1 MTKGLSSEEAK
12 KQLRTYGLNQIRRA
26 TEGKVGAVFLD
37 IVKEPMIFLLIMCSV
52 LYFIIGGRMEGIV
65 LFAMVGMVI
74 GISLY
79 QKVRSDHALEE
90 LKRLSAPKASV
101 YRDGVIISI
110 PALEVVPEDVCVL
123 SAGDRIPADGI
134 LLKANQLLINEAILT
149 GESIPVEKNMNVGE
163 SAVYCGTMVLSGN
176 GLLLVKATGDR
187 TRIGEIGKKLVRIK
201 KSESPLQ
208 KSVQNLV
215 RIMGSVALVVTL
227 ILVSILYFR
236 STNLVQSLLSGL
248 ATAMALIPEEFPVIL
263 SVFIAIGAWRL
274 SRINVLMRE
283 PRVVEILGSANI
295 LCVDKTGTIT
305 HNKIILE
312 QIVTQKNTFSLNEKQ
327 ISSEITELL
336 KILSVLYERDST
348 DPIENA
354 IRKATSKTK
363 ISSRYQVRHVPFNHH
378 LRYSKTALRGE
389 NKKEFYFLKGAPE
402 VLLNKCSLSK
412 DERKKLE
419 LRLNDLIQEGFRV
432 LAVIRQSEKQSEK
445 QNEKQNEKQSENES
459 SHLGSKEKLVCQF
472 ICFLAFSDPI
482 RQEVPSAI
490 QECKSAGI
498 RVIMMTGDHSG
509 TAIHIAKKI
518 GIENSDHTL
527 TGIEIDNLND
537 QLLIKKLKD
546 VRVLSRVDPMHKLR
560 IVQLLKRGKNLVAM
574 TGDGVND
581 APSLKA
587 AHIGIAMGIKGTDVA
602 REASSIVLMDDN
614 FASIVSGIKLGRM
627 ISDNLEKAMSYALS
641 VHIPIILLTLI
652 PLFGSTF
659 PLLLLPIHVVFME
672 LIIDPVSSIAFETQP
687 IEQNRMTSGPK
698 RAPKHVLSSASL
710 RSSIV
715 DGMLVTLVVLCVFF
729 LIRSGEPHEEIRAVC
744 FYSLITSNSL
754 LALSRLSNKN
764 SVITTLIHQNLT
776 AKLILLFSFITLI
789 GCMTVPLLQ
798 HIFQLRLPSGKNL
811 AIASAIPLLLLLIIE
826 LRKLW
831 RQKRLS

>member
-1 MTKGLSSEEAK
+1 MTKGLSSEEAQ
-12 KQLRTYGLNQIRRA
+12 KQLRSYGLNQIRPS
-26 TEGKVGAVFLD
+26 TDGKVGAVFMD
-37 IVKEPMIFLLIMCSV
+37 IVKEPMIFLLILCSV

-149 GESIPVEKNMNVGE
+149 GESIPVEKNINVGE
-163 SAVYCGTMVLSGN
+163 SPVYGGTMVLSGN

-215 RIMGSVALVVTL
+215 RIMGGVAFAVTL
-227 ILVSILYFR
+227 ILVSILYIR
-236 STNLVQSLLSGL
+236 STDLVQSLLSGL

-312 QIVTQKNTFSLNEKQ
+312 QIVTQKDTFSLNEKKTT
-327 ISSEITELL
+327 SEVTELL
-336 KILSVLYERDST
+336 KILSVLHERDST

-363 ISSRYQVRHVPFNHH
+363 FSSRYQVRQFPFNHH
-378 LRYSKTALRGE
+378 LRYSKTALRGK
-389 NKKEFYFLKGAPE
+389 NKKEFYLLKGAPE
-402 VLLNKCSLSK
+402 VLLNKCSHGK
-412 DERKKLE
+412 EERKKLE

-432 LAVIRQSEKQSEK
+432 LAVIRQNEKQNQKQSEK
-445 QNEKQNEKQSENES
+445 QSVNERSLLRNKEN
-459 SHLGSKEKLVCQF
+459 LVYQF

-509 TAIHIAKKI
+509 TALHIAKNI

-527 TGIEIDNLND
+527 TGIEIDTLND

-546 VRVLSRVDPMHKLR
+546 VHVLSRVDPMHKLR

-641 VHIPIILLTLI
+641 VHIPIITLTLI

-687 IEQNRMTSGPK
+687 IEVNRMTSKPK
-698 RAPKHVLSSASL
+698 RAPKHVLSAASL
-710 RSSIV
+710 GSSIV
-715 DGMLVTLVVLCVFF
+715 DGILVTLAVLCVYF
-729 LIRSGEPHEEIRAVC
+729 LIRTGEPQEEIRAVC

-754 LALSRLSNKN
+754 LALSRLSKIN
-764 SVITTLIHQNLT
+764 SVITILIHQNLT
-776 AKLILLFSFITLI
+776 AKLILLVSFITLI
-789 GCMTVPLLQ
+789 GCMTIPMLQ
-798 HIFQLRLPSGKNL
+798 HIFQLRLPSSKNL
-811 AIASAIPLLLLLIIE
+811 IIASAIPLLLLLIME